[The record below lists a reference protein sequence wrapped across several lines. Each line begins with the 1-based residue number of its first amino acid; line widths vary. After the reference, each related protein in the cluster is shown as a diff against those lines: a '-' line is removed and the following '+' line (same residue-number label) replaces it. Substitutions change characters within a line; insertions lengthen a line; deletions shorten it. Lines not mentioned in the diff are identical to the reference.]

1 MKKNNQRPF
10 GFTII
15 ELLVVIS
22 IIGVL
27 TGLLLPA
34 LASVRNHSKKVR
46 ELSAARTLMFGYTLY
61 ADDHDGWLMPGYAPG
76 EVYDTRGTPIE
87 NIAVQKRYVYK
98 LAPYLDYELRDSILV
113 NVRDDEIE
121 EMLVSGEDE
130 TYWVS
135 VMPSLGLN
143 AQYVGGHEQYA
154 WLPHVRRIN
163 EPARPSDLI
172 VFASARATEVDT
184 STKEVE
190 GYYEVRPPISERYIA
205 SESAFKFGF
214 VHPRYKKKAV
224 IGFFDGH
231 AGTLSERELTDMQH
245 WCDEAARD
253 GNPDWEYSPPEPP
266 TWTD

>member
-1 MKKNNQRPF
+1 MKTNHRAT

-34 LASVRNHSKKVR
+34 LAAVRNHSNKVR

-61 ADDHDGWLMPGYAPG
+61 ADDHDGWVMPGYAPG
-76 EVYDTRGTPIE
+76 EVFDARGNPIE

-98 LAPYLDYELRDSILV
+98 IAPYLDYEMRDSVLV
-113 NVRDDEIE
+113 NVRRKEIDER
-121 EMLVSGEDE
+121 MVSGEDE

-143 AQYVGGHEQYA
+143 AQFVGGHEQYA
-154 WLPHVRRIN
+154 WLPHIRRIN
-163 EPARPSDLI
+163 EPGRPSDLI
-172 VFASARATEVDT
+172 VFASARATEVDLA
-184 STKEVE
+184 TKQVE
-190 GYYEVRPPISERYIA
+190 GYFEVRPPISERFIA

-214 VHPRYKKKAV
+214 VHPRYKGKAV

-231 AGTLSERELTDMQH
+231 AGTLDERELTDMQH
-245 WCDEAARD
+245 WCDEAARNGD
-253 GNPDWEYSPPEPP
+253 PDWEYTPPAP
-266 TWTD
+266 TPWME